1 MSALAEVTGGLR
13 WHGRALLARRRWRE
27 TTSQIAAWLATTRP
41 ASRHLLLIGGSAGWM
56 MSGAWLQ
63 RFERIDVVDLD
74 PLAPLLFRLNHGG
87 ALRAS
92 ATQLKFHRADAMAGL
107 SALLVAYPDA
117 TVFFDN
123 VLGQHRFRMED
134 DLARAEAELRAVAGL
149 LRGRDWGSVH
159 DLFSGPLINP
169 VSPHQPALNVAA
181 MQSPTGL
188 LAAGLQG
195 DPLHRHLLAQVDAK
209 GPWMDHLTSA
219 VFPVGT
225 AMSLISWPFSPVYT
239 HWLQAG
245 WVSGS

>member
-1 MSALAEVTGGLR
+1 
-13 WHGRALLARRRWRE
+13 
-27 TTSQIAAWLATTRP
+27 
-41 ASRHLLLIGGSAGWM
+41 

-74 PLAPLLFRLNHGG
+74 PLAPWLFRRNHGR

-92 ATQLKFHRADAMAGL
+92 ATQIKFHRADAMAGL
-107 SALLVAYPDA
+107 SSLLVAYPDA

-134 DLARAEAELRAVAGL
+134 ELVRAEAELRAVAGL

-159 DLFSGPLINP
+159 DLFSGPLSNP
-169 VSPHQPALNVAA
+169 LSPIQPALKVAA
-181 MQSPTGL
+181 LQSPTGL

-225 AMSLISWPFSPVYT
+225 AISLISWPFSPTYA

-245 WVSGS
+245 WVSRDRDMP

>member
-27 TTSQIAAWLATTRP
+27 TTAQIAAWLATTRP

-56 MSGAWLQ
+56 MAGAWLQ
-63 RFERIDVVDLD
+63 RFDRIDVVDLD
-74 PLAPLLFRLNHGG
+74 PLAPLLFRLNHSI

-92 ATQLKFHRADAMAGL
+92 ATKLKFHRMDAMAGL
-107 SALLVAYPDA
+107 SALLIAYPDA
-117 TVFFDN
+117 TIFFDN

-134 DLARAEAELRAVAGL
+134 DLVRAEAELRAVSDL
-149 LRGRDWGSVH
+149 LKGREWGSVH
-159 DLFSGPLINP
+159 DLFSGPLLNP
-169 VSPHQPALNVAA
+169 VHLQPALKVAA
-181 MQSPTGL
+181 VQSSAGL

-195 DPLHRHLLAQVDAK
+195 DPLHRYLLAQVDAK

-219 VFPVGT
+219 VFPAGT

-245 WVSGS
+245 WVCRN

>member
-1 MSALAEVTGGLR
+1 MSALAEATGGLR
-13 WHGRALLARRRWRE
+13 WHGRALLARQRWRE
-27 TTSQIAAWLATTRP
+27 TSTQIAAWLQTTRP

-56 MSGAWLQ
+56 MSSPWLQ

-74 PLAPLLFRLNHGG
+74 PLAPWLFRLNHAR

-92 ATQLKFHRADAMAGL
+92 STQLRFHRADAMTGL
-107 SALLVAYPDA
+107 AALLDTYPDA
-117 TVFFDN
+117 SIFFDN

-134 DLARAEAELRAVAGL
+134 DLARAETELGAVAGIL
-149 LRGRDWGSVH
+149 HGRDWGSVH
-159 DLFSGPLINP
+159 DLFSGPLLSP
-169 VSPHQPALNVAA
+169 VPRHQPSHQVAA
-181 MQSPTGL
+181 VQSPGGL

-195 DPLHRHLLAQVDAK
+195 DPLHRHLLAQVRAR

-225 AMSLISWPFSPVYT
+225 RLSLISWPFSPTYT

-245 WVSGS
+245 WISPN